1 MAEYMNRLLNELG
14 PAMEVASD
22 VFDVYLD
29 MAKQLFAPM
38 INTFEAAKVS
48 VGPMISSASDA
59 TGQVM
64 VLMLCLAGVALLA
77 MAVKWVFAHLWSSG
91 PSREQPSA
99 IARHILLESEQMAL
113 AMKEELSGLKG
124 SALLDKFGN
133 FAVRHSDCSSGAVG
147 GALGTVVPGKLAP
160 AVDSLL
166 WSAPLM
172 VLQGPVQSDAG
183 YHLVLVLQ
191 RSSGQPKVDQRAKK
205 DS

>member
-1 MAEYMNRLLNELG
+1 MNRLLNELG

-22 VFDVYLD
+22 FFDVHFA
-29 MAKQLFAPM
+29 MVKQLLAPL
-38 INTFEAAKVS
+38 INTFETAKVS
-48 VGPMISSASDA
+48 VGPMLASATDA

-64 VLMLCLAGVALLA
+64 VLLLCLAGVSLLA
-77 MAVKWVFAHLWSSG
+77 LATKWVIAYLRSSL
-91 PSREQPSA
+91 PSQEQPSA
-99 IARHILLESEQMAL
+99 IVRHLLLESEPMAL
-113 AMKEELSGLKG
+113 SMKEELSGLKG

-172 VLQGPVQSDAG
+172 ILQGPVRSDDG
-183 YHLVLVLQ
+183 YHLVLVLE
-191 RSSGQPKVDQRAKK
+191 RSSGQPKVDQKAKK
-205 DS
+205 NS